1 MGNDFSLTFDA
12 FIQLTKREVQ
22 LEIFILCILS
32 SSFMDFVL
40 PFRILQIKKS

>member
-1 MGNDFSLTFDA
+1 MGNDFGLAFDA

-32 SSFMDFVL
+32 SSLMAFVL
-40 PFRILQIKKS
+40 SFRIL